1 MKTQQR
7 SNSGNGEI
15 DNAATHMSFVSSV
28 AAQGLPP
35 DTTKN
40 LGVTIDDGKLY
51 IADFDLPEGKSLL
64 KILPKKSGE
73 QR

>member
-1 MKTQQR
+1 MKTQP
-7 SNSGNGEI
+7 NSSGSHGEI
-15 DNAATHMSFVSSV
+15 ENAATHMSFISSA
-28 AAQGLPP
+28 AAQGLHL

-51 IADFDLPEGKSLL
+51 FADFDLPEGRSLL